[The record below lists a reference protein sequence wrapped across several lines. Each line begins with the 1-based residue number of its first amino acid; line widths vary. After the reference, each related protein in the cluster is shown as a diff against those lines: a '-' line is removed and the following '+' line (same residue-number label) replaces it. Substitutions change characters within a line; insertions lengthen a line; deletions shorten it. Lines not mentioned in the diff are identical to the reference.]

1 MEQEREVDQVLMNIR
16 NMSGSITTVSLISAR
31 LSFQI
36 LTFLLRL
43 AKKGLVAAG
52 FSDEFK
58 NFIEKTEGNYT
69 VYNIPLTAE
78 RVEKLQEINS
88 LELQLQDAKNPLVK
102 AKLRNEIKELWKE
115 IPEIEQIEKLGIN
128 HCVLP
133 KLNGSEQTI
142 QVAIDKKGDQM
153 FKNWFLNHLTEGL
166 SGGEKGMEELKVFTE
181 GNYSIFNLPFEGDE
195 LKQALSDFEIL
206 NLNYTIMPDLKVG
219 DGNSQLAIPNADRG
233 KLETWFTMWR
243 DKQIRE
249 GKEPEEIG
257 QMYAMDQESYMATG
271 TMEAEQYVE
280 GADQKYKVA
289 NAEFEAQS
297 QAVPWKA
304 TMQKENSEEYVQLLQ
319 NQNFE
324 KITINEETLVK
335 NMEKSS
341 KAEEMKRNGYF
352 ISRIP
357 GTYGEKQQTL
367 ILPIDKVF
375 TTDEGKTYVAFLPKN
390 GKSMVADNAGNIVQK
405 DFSTVYEA
413 YQKVERNMKKVEQL
427 QKAIS
432 PTKATTLSQT
442 PKVHLPK

>member
-16 NMSGSITTVSLISAR
+16 NMSGSITTISLISAR
-31 LSFQI
+31 LSFQM

-69 VYNIPLTAE
+69 VYNIPVTAK
-78 RVEKLQEINS
+78 RIEKLQEINT
-88 LELQLQDAKNPLVK
+88 LELQLQDAKNPFAK

-115 IPEIEQIEKLGIN
+115 IPELEQIEKLGIN

-181 GNYSIFNLPFEGDE
+181 GNYTIFNLPFEGEE
-195 LKQALSDFEIL
+195 LKQALSDFDIL

-219 DGNSQLAIPNADRG
+219 DGNSQLAVPNADRG

-249 GKEPEEIG
+249 GKEPEEVG
-257 QMYAMDQESYMATG
+257 EMYAMNQESYMATG
-271 TMEAEQYVE
+271 TMDAEEYVE
-280 GADQKYKVA
+280 GAEQKYKEA

-297 QAVPWKA
+297 QAVPWNA

-319 NQNFE
+319 NQNYE
-324 KITINEETLVK
+324 KISINKDTLVK
-335 NMEKSS
+335 NMEKSP

-357 GTYGEKQQTL
+357 GTYGENQQTL

-390 GKSMVADNAGNIVQK
+390 AKSMVADNAGNIVQK
-405 DFSTVYEA
+405 DFSSVYE
-413 YQKVERNMKKVEQL
+413 YYKKVERNMKKVEQL

-432 PTKATTLSQT
+432 PTKETILSQT

>member
-16 NMSGSITTVSLISAR
+16 NMSGSITAVSLISAR
-31 LSFQI
+31 LSFKI
-36 LTFLLRL
+36 VTFLLRL

-69 VYNIPLTAE
+69 VYNIPVTAE

-88 LELQLQDAKNPLVK
+88 MELQLQDTKNPFTK

-115 IPEIEQIEKLGIN
+115 IPELEQIEKLGIN

-142 QVAIDKKGDQM
+142 QVAIDKNGDQM

-181 GNYSIFNLPFEGDE
+181 GNYTIFNLPFEGEE

-249 GKEPEEIG
+249 GKEPEEVG
-257 QMYAMDQESYMATG
+257 EMYAMDQESYMATG
-271 TMEAEQYVE
+271 TMDAEEYVE

-289 NAEFEAQS
+289 NAEFETQS
-297 QAVPWKA
+297 HTVPWNT

-319 NQNFE
+319 NQNYE
-324 KITINEETLVK
+324 KISINKETLV
-335 NMEKSS
+335 NDMLKSS

-375 TTDEGKTYVAFLPKN
+375 TTDSGKTYIAFLPKN
-390 GKSMVADNAGNIVQK
+390 AKSMVADNTGNIVQK
-405 DFSTVYEA
+405 DFSTVYES

-427 QKAIS
+427 QKVIS
-432 PTKATTLSQT
+432 PTKETALSQT